1 VPQMSNPGFGVLR
14 KPDGTV
20 ITKTALLATLGAAA
34 VDDPTYQM
42 PEVGD
47 GGYRVLEDIPDP
59 GGPGYTPRLV
69 LAEGTQI
76 RASEVDT
83 MFPAATFT
91 SIAPATAEGAGVAVT
106 IKGTNFGRSGTTV
119 AIGGVAATSVV
130 VVDEET
136 ITAVTGAH
144 AAGVV
149 NVVVTTTSG
158 AVTGTNAFTYTG
170 DPTITLV
177 APATGLAA
185 GGTAVTLTGAN
196 YVAGATVTF
205 GAVAATSIVV
215 VSGTSITCATPAHA
229 AGAVNVVVT
238 TAYGAAT
245 SVGGFTYT

>member
-1 VPQMSNPGFGVLR
+1 VPTMSDPGFGVLR
-14 KPDGTV
+14 KPNGTV
-20 ITKTALLATLGAAA
+20 ITKAGLLATLGAA
-34 VDDPTYQM
+34 VEDDPVYRM
-42 PEVGD
+42 PEIVD
-47 GGYRVLEDIPDP
+47 GGYRALEDIPDP

-69 LAEGTQI
+69 LAEGTRI
-76 RASEVDT
+76 RASEVDA

-91 SIAPATAEGAGVAVT
+91 SITPATAEGAGTAVT
-106 IKGTNFGRSGTTV
+106 IKGTGFGRAGTTV

-149 NVVVTTTSG
+149 NVVITTTAG
-158 AVTGTNAFTYTG
+158 AVTATNAFTYTG

-185 GGTAVTLTGAN
+185 GGTAVTLTGVN
-196 YVAGATVTF
+196 YVTGATVTF
-205 GAVAATSIVV
+205 GGAAATSVVV
-215 VSGTSITCATPAHA
+215 VSGISITCATPAHA

-245 SVGGFTYT
+245 ATGGFTYT

>member
-1 VPQMSNPGFGVLR
+1 MSDPGFGVLR

-20 ITKTALLATLGAAA
+20 VTKTALLATLGAAV
-34 VDDPTYQM
+34 VDDPVYQM
-42 PEVGD
+42 PDVID

-59 GGPGYTPRLV
+59 GGSGYTRRLV

-76 RASEVDT
+76 RSSEVDT

-91 SIAPATAEGAGVAVT
+91 SISPASAEGAGTAVT
-106 IKGTNFGRSGTTV
+106 IRGTGFSRAGTTV
-119 AIGGVAATSVV
+119 AIGGVACTSVV

-144 AAGVV
+144 TAGVV
-149 NVVVTTTSG
+149 NVVVTTTAG
-158 AVTGTNAFTYTG
+158 AVTATSAFTYTG
-170 DPTITLV
+170 DPTITGV
-177 APATGLAA
+177 APATGGAA
-185 GGTAVTLTGAN
+185 GGTAVTLTGTN

-205 GAVAATSIVV
+205 GGVAATSVV
-215 VSGTSITCATPAHA
+215 VVGPTSITCATGAHA